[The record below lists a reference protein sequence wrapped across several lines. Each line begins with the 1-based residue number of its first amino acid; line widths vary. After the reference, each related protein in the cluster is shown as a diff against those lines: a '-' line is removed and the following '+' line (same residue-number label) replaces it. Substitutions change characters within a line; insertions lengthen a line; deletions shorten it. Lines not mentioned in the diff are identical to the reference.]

1 MNGFRCDITKRED
14 LLKLADRILVEIG
27 YVSVIVNNAETM
39 QHCPLLKH
47 TEEQIRS
54 LFDVNVL
61 SHFWIFEAFM
71 PHLLAKGRG
80 HIVAISS
87 VSGIVGLSNLVP
99 YSATKF
105 AVRGLME
112 ALSEEIREKNNAT
125 VS

>member
-1 MNGFRCDITKRED
+1 
-14 LLKLADRILVEIG
+14 
-27 YVSVIVNNAETM
+27 M
-39 QHCPLLKH
+39 QYSPLLNH

-112 ALSEEIREKNNAT
+112 SLSEEIREKNNAT